1 MIMLLLTN
9 VVPAADLSRIAAEL
23 ADASWKD
30 GASTAGAMAREVKRN
45 LQARGVQRL
54 ETFVA
59 DALRRHPIFEMA
71 ARPRKLS
78 RIMFSR
84 YQPGM
89 EYGPHTDDALM
100 GEEADPL
107 RTDLAFTLF
116 LSDPATYD
124 GGALIVDGA
133 AGEQAVKLAAG
144 DCVLYPA
151 GSIHRVEPVTRGERL
166 AAVGWVQSVVRDAA
180 RREVLFDLA
189 NARARMQAPREDLLL
204 LDKSIGG
211 LLRMWSEP

>member
-1 MIMLLLTN
+1 MLLLTN
-9 VVPAADLSRIAAEL
+9 VVPAADLVRIADEL

-45 LQARGVQRL
+45 LQARGVQKL

-59 DALRRHPIFEMA
+59 DALRRHPVFEMA

-84 YQPGM
+84 YQLGM
-89 EYGPHTDDALM
+89 QYGAHTDDALM
-100 GEEADPL
+100 GDEADPL

-116 LSDPATYD
+116 LSDPASYE
-124 GGALIVDGA
+124 GGALIVDGP

-144 DCVLYPA
+144 DCVLYAA
-151 GSIHRVEPVTRGERL
+151 GTIHRVEPVTRGERL

-180 RREVLFDLA
+180 RREILFDLS
-189 NARARMQAPREDLLL
+189 NARARISASREDLLL

-211 LLRMWSEP
+211 LLRMWSET

>member
-1 MIMLLLTN
+1 MLLLTN
-9 VVPAADLSRIAAEL
+9 VVPAADLVRIGDEL

-45 LQARGVQRL
+45 LQARGVQKL

-59 DALRRHPIFEMA
+59 DALRRHTVFDMA

-84 YQPGM
+84 YKLGM
-89 EYGPHTDDALM
+89 QYGAHTDDALM
-100 GEEADPL
+100 GDEADPL

-116 LSDPATYD
+116 LSDPSTYE
-124 GGALIVDGA
+124 GGALIVEGP
-133 AGEQAVKLAAG
+133 AGEQEVKLAAG
-144 DCVLYPA
+144 DCVLYAA
-151 GSIHRVEPVTRGERL
+151 GTIHRVEPVTLGERL

-180 RREVLFDLA
+180 RREILFDLS
-189 NARARMQAPREDLLL
+189 NARARISASREDLLL

>member
-1 MIMLLLTN
+1 MLLLTN
-9 VVPAADLSRIAAEL
+9 VLPASDLARIAAEL

-45 LQARGVQRL
+45 LQARGVQKL

-59 DALRRHPIFEMA
+59 DALRRHPVFEAA

-89 EYGPHTDDALM
+89 EYGAHTDDALM
-100 GEEADPL
+100 GDEADPL

-116 LSDPATYD
+116 LSPQESYD
-124 GGALIVDGA
+124 GGALIVDGP

-144 DCVLYPA
+144 DCVLYAA
-151 GSIHRVEPVTRGERL
+151 GAIHRVEPVTRGERL
-166 AAVGWVQSVVRDAA
+166 AAVGWVQSVVRDAG
-180 RREVLFDLA
+180 RREILFDLS
-189 NARARMQAPREDLLL
+189 NARARISASREDLLL